1 MKYTDHTDR
10 RDADKVCVIC
20 TQREMMDSKAY
31 QSGNWEIV
39 KEHIAP
45 APGDGGAH
53 LYAIRAG
60 DVSPGE
66 WIYNEAATTSPQKQP
81 INP

>member
-10 RDADKVCVIC
+10 RDADKVCVIR

-53 LYAIRAG
+53 L
-60 DVSPGE
+60 
-66 WIYNEAATTSPQKQP
+66 
-81 INP
+81 